1 MLGPVIG
8 AFAIVSMQ
16 NYLAAFGA
24 WTTVLQGLIFIICV
38 SRCEAALPG

>member
-1 MLGPVIG
+1 
-8 AFAIVSMQ
+8 MQ

-38 SRCEAALPG
+38 SLMRGGVAGLIQNRIGRSL